1 MKKLSFL
8 GCIAIIQFLSLSLGY
23 AQSSPIKRMNPTNW
37 WVGMKNPELQI
48 LFYGDKIGNQS
59 LSLKK
64 YKGVKLKKVHKVENP
79 NYIFADLE
87 ISSSAKAGNLEFS
100 FSDGKTQFSQA
111 FQLKANSPYQPKTL
125 DQSDFIYLL
134 MPDRF
139 ANGDES
145 NDKFAD
151 MADPLMDRSSP
162 WLRHGGDLQGV
173 TNHLDYFTDLGVT
186 ALWLN
191 PVIENDQPTT
201 NEGGTL
207 RSAYHGYG
215 FTDHYTIDRR
225 FGGNAAYKTMVDEAH
240 KKGLKVIQDAVY
252 NHVGINHWI
261 LKDMPFKDWLNQWDT
276 FTQTSFKDPAVLD
289 PHAST
294 LDRNIM
300 EKGWFMEFL
309 PDLNQ
314 RNEFVAKFLIQH
326 AIWTVEEFGID
337 AWRIDTYM
345 YNDMNF
351 MNRCN
356 AAILAEYPNML
367 LFGESIASPVSNQ
380 ATFTKNNIKNL
391 PFECN
396 LPSTIDNQLFA
407 ALKDGLKQKYGWS
420 DGVNKVYNTLG
431 QDYLYQ
437 NPEKLVT
444 YLDNHDEHRF
454 LSEVGEDY
462 DKYKMGIA
470 WLATTRGIPQIYYGT
485 ELGVKNFKN
494 PTDAEVRKD
503 FVGGWKEDKEN
514 KFTKEGRNQLEN
526 ELFDFVKTLTNYRKN
541 SDAISKGKLMQFMPY
556 DEGVYTYFR
565 YTDTQTVMVI
575 SNTSEK
581 DKTIDMKRFQEI
593 LKSAKTAKNIFNGET
608 VTLENLKLAPKKFYI
623 LEINK

>member
-8 GCIAIIQFLSLSLGY
+8 GCIAIIQFLSLTLGY

-48 LFYGDKIGNQS
+48 LFYGDKIGNQN

-111 FQLKANSPYQPKTL
+111 FQLKPNNPYQPKTL

-215 FTDHYTIDRR
+215 FTDHYNVDKR

-261 LKDMPFKDWLNQWDT
+261 LKDMPFKEWLNQWDT

-289 PHAST
+289 PHASA

-367 LFGESIASPVSNQ
+367 LFGESIATPVSNQ
-380 ATFTKNNIKNL
+380 ATFVKNNINNL
-391 PFECN
+391 PFTCN
-396 LPSTIDNQLFA
+396 LPSTLDYQL
-407 ALKDGLKQKYGWS
+407 G
-420 DGVNKVYNTLG
+420 
-431 QDYLYQ
+431 
-437 NPEKLVT
+437 
-444 YLDNHDEHRF
+444 
-454 LSEVGEDY
+454 
-462 DKYKMGIA
+462 
-470 WLATTRGIPQIYYGT
+470 
-485 ELGVKNFKN
+485 
-494 PTDAEVRKD
+494 
-503 FVGGWKEDKEN
+503 
-514 KFTKEGRNQLEN
+514 
-526 ELFDFVKTLTNYRKN
+526 
-541 SDAISKGKLMQFMPY
+541 
-556 DEGVYTYFR
+556 
-565 YTDTQTVMVI
+565 
-575 SNTSEK
+575 
-581 DKTIDMKRFQEI
+581 
-593 LKSAKTAKNIFNGET
+593 
-608 VTLENLKLAPKKFYI
+608 
-623 LEINK
+623 